1 VKFATIALAT
11 AFALYSTL
19 ALAAGAGGGAAA
31 GAAGSAGTVTG
42 GSVGLRDETTGNAGP
57 KMPSNSAGR
66 AHRTRRPAPHTR
78 HKEAN

>member
-1 VKFATIALAT
+1 MKLTTIALAA
-11 AFALYSTL
+11 AFAIPGTL

-42 GSVGLRDETTGNAGP
+42 GSVGLRDEATDNAGP
-57 KMPSNSAGR
+57 KMPSNSAGTP
-66 AHRTRRPAPHTR
+66 HRTRRRAPHTR

>member
-1 VKFATIALAT
+1 MKLSGIALAT

-19 ALAAGAGGGAAA
+19 ALAAGAGGG

-57 KMPSNSAGR
+57 KTPSHSAGT
-66 AHRTRRPAPHTR
+66 AHRTRRPARHTR
-78 HKEAN
+78 YKEAN

>member
-1 VKFATIALAT
+1 MKPTTIALAT

-19 ALAAGAGGGAAA
+19 ALAA

-57 KMPSNSAGR
+57 KMPSHSAGT
-66 AHRTRRPAPHTR
+66 AHRTRRRTPHAR